1 MASVTGHVPLQDP
14 QYVMEYFNNSIHT
27 PEGVGLYTLLQVLR
41 VLLASVSKLK
51 EENRTSLQKDLL
63 ALVKRFMIPPELIS
77 TAIDIAAIVSWLES
91 GASKGTAP
99 QTPNKKN
106 KTTEDKIDTE
116 VDLTVYHQK
125 LDDWAV
131 EIIGNID
138 AELGRRVL
146 NPDGNEFEDT
156 RMTRQI
162 FTLGELAQICPHR
175 INKRLFLLIQAI
187 IFQEGKRSTRSR
199 KDLPRYV
206 RFTNYADKI
215 LIFFDH

>member
-1 MASVTGHVPLQDP
+1 MDSDLVHSFEDWNKLEIPS
-14 QYVMEYFNNSIHT
+14 EIT
-27 PEGVGLYTLLQVLR
+27 P
-41 VLLASVSKLK
+41 SLK

-138 AELGRRVL
+138 AELG
-146 NPDGNEFEDT
+146 T
-156 RMTRQI
+156 I
-162 FTLGELAQICPHR
+162 H
-175 INKRLFLLIQAI
+175 
-187 IFQEGKRSTRSR
+187 
-199 KDLPRYV
+199 
-206 RFTNYADKI
+206 I
-215 LIFFDH
+215 LRNHL